1 MGGIAHSWIGAPA
14 HRASDE
20 ERERAARSLRRH
32 YAAGR
37 LELHELE
44 ERLDRAWHA
53 LSRRELAALFRD
65 LPSDRRGRMLRGFD
79 RFQRALLKVHAAGYV
94 TVNGGLVGI
103 WSLTGGGEFWPAWA
117 LVPGTTVL
125 AWHAGATYTLSRA
138 LTRRRSLTQ

>member
-1 MGGIAHSWIGAPA
+1 MGGIAHTWPGAPA
-14 HRASDE
+14 QRASDE
-20 ERERAARSLRRH
+20 ERERAARWLRRH

-53 LSRRELAALFRD
+53 RSRRELAALFRD

-79 RFQRALLKVHAAGYV
+79 RFQRRLLKVHAVGYV
-94 TVNGGLVGI
+94 GVNGSLVGI
-103 WSLTGGGEFWPAWA
+103 WSLTGGEFWPAWA

-138 LTRRRSLTQ
+138 LARRRSLTH